1 MGLSEAKPEVPE
13 MNTVAL
19 PEAALAKKTPSFDFP
34 IIDAHL
40 HTYPTPEIGLQAM
53 QGRSQSG
60 CTGTVEELLELMR
73 TGGIERA
80 VMVNMTPVADMR
92 DAALA
97 RGQSE
102 QEAQTL
108 VIERL
113 KRRNTWTCEIARNH
127 PELVAFISL
136 DPSMGEE
143 DAAAEVR
150 RCIDLGAR
158 GIKLHP
164 ASQRFYPHD
173 PRLRAAY
180 AEAQAQG
187 LPIISHSGAAAEGA
201 GESPYARPREFAEVL
216 EAFPDLTLVLAH
228 LGLGC
233 LEESEE
239 MAGRYP
245 NLYFDSS
252 AAING
257 TVEPP
262 PFPDEEAVRL
272 IRRLGPDRVLFASDW
287 PWFHP
292 HRDAQRMARLDLTDA
307 EKRLI
312 LRDNALRVLG
322 LPQGVGG

>member
-1 MGLSEAKPEVPE
+1 MK
-13 MNTVAL
+13 TVAL
-19 PEAALAKKTPSFDFP
+19 PEAAPAKGGPPFEFA

-53 QGRSQSG
+53 GGYGQSG

-80 VMVNMTPVADMR
+80 VMLNMTPVADMR

-108 VIERL
+108 VIERM
-113 KRRNTWTCEIARNH
+113 KRRNTWTCEVARDH

-150 RCIDLGAR
+150 RCVGLGAR

-164 ASQRFYPHD
+164 AGQRFYPHD
-173 PRLRAAY
+173 PRLRGAY
-180 AEAQAQG
+180 AEAQTQG
-187 LPIISHSGAAAEGA
+187 LPVISHSGVAAEGT
-201 GESPYARPREFAEVL
+201 GEIPYARPREFAEVL
-216 EAFPDLTLVLAH
+216 EGFPGLTLVLAH

-233 LEESEE
+233 PEESVE
-239 MAGRYP
+239 MAGRHYP
-245 NLYFDSS
+245 NLYFDCS
-252 AAING
+252 AAVNG

-262 PFPDEEAVRL
+262 PFPDEEAVGI
-272 IRRLGPDRVLFASDW
+272 IRRLGPDRVLFGSDW
-287 PWFHP
+287 PWYHP
-292 HRDAQRMARLDLTDA
+292 HRDAERIGGLDLSDA

-312 LRDNALRVLG
+312 FHDNAVRVLG
-322 LPQGVGG
+322 LP

>member
-1 MGLSEAKPEVPE
+1 MI
-13 MNTVAL
+13 
-19 PEAALAKKTPSFDFP
+19 DFP

-53 QGRSQSG
+53 QGRGNSG
-60 CTGTVEELLELMR
+60 CSGTVEELLDLMR
-73 TGGIERA
+73 SGNIEKA

-102 QEAQTL
+102 EETQTL

-113 KRRNTWTCEIARNH
+113 KRRNTWTCEVSQEH
-127 PELVAFISL
+127 PELVPFISL

-150 RCIDLGAR
+150 RGIELGSG

-164 ASQRFYPHD
+164 AAQRYYPSD
-173 PRLRAAY
+173 RRLWGAY
-180 AEAQAQG
+180 EEAQARG
-187 LPIISHSGAAAEGA
+187 LPIISHSGAAAG
-201 GESPYARPREFAEVL
+201 GVESPYARPHQFREVL
-216 EAFPDLTLVLAH
+216 QAFPNLTLVLAH

-233 LEESEE
+233 LEESLE

-245 NLYFDSS
+245 NLFFDSS

-262 PFPDEEAVRL
+262 PFPDEEAVDL
-272 IRRLGPDRVLFASDW
+272 IRRLGIERVLFASDW

-292 HRDAQRMARLDLTDA
+292 HRDAERGDRLPLSNQ
-307 EKRLI
+307 EKRI
-312 LRDNALRVLG
+312 LLRENALRVLRLG
-322 LPQGVGG
+322 

>member
-1 MGLSEAKPEVPE
+1 MP
-13 MNTVAL
+13 
-19 PEAALAKKTPSFDFP
+19 DFP
-34 IIDAHL
+34 IIDAHV

-53 QGRSQSG
+53 QGRGQSG
-60 CTGTVEELLELMR
+60 SSGTVEELLELMR

-102 QEAQTL
+102 EEAQTL

-113 KRRNTWTCEIARNH
+113 KRRNTWTCRVARAH

-143 DAAAEVR
+143 GAAAEVR
-150 RCIDLGAR
+150 RCAELGAR

-164 ASQRFYPHD
+164 ASQRFYPTD
-173 PRLRAAY
+173 PRLGGAY
-180 AEAQAQG
+180 AEAQDRG
-187 LPIISHSGAAAEGA
+187 LPVISHSGAAAEGA
-201 GESPYARPREFAEVL
+201 GESPYARPHQFAEVL
-216 EAFPDLTLVLAH
+216 EAFPNLTLVLAH

-233 LEESEE
+233 LEESQE

-245 NLYFDSS
+245 NLFFDGS
-252 AAING
+252 AALNG

-262 PFPDEEAVRL
+262 PFPDDEAVAL
-272 IRRLGPDRVLFASDW
+272 VRRLGVDRVLFASDW

-292 HRDAQRMARLDLTDA
+292 QRDAERILRLSLSDG
-307 EKRLI
+307 EKRAV
-312 LRDNALRVLG
+312 LRENALRVLR
-322 LPQGVGG
+322 LS

>member
-1 MGLSEAKPEVPE
+1 MI
-13 MNTVAL
+13 
-19 PEAALAKKTPSFDFP
+19 DFP

-53 QGRSQSG
+53 QGRGNSG
-60 CTGTVEELLELMR
+60 CSGTVEELLDLMR
-73 TGGIERA
+73 SGNIEKA

-102 QEAQTL
+102 EEAQTL

-113 KRRNTWTCEIARNH
+113 KRRNTWTCEVAQEH
-127 PELVAFISL
+127 PELVPFISL

-150 RCIDLGAR
+150 RTVDLEAR

-164 ASQRFYPHD
+164 AAQRYYPSD
-173 PRLRAAY
+173 RRLWGAY
-180 AEAQAQG
+180 EEAQARD
-187 LPIISHSGAAAEGA
+187 LPIISHSGAAAG
-201 GESPYARPREFAEVL
+201 GVESPYARPQQFREVL
-216 EAFPDLTLVLAH
+216 QAFPDLTLVLAH

-233 LEESEE
+233 LEESLE

-245 NLYFDSS
+245 NLFFDSS
-252 AAING
+252 AAVNG

-262 PFPDEEAVRL
+262 PFPDEEAVDL
-272 IRRLGPDRVLFASDW
+272 IRRLEIERVLFASDW

-292 HRDAQRMARLDLTDA
+292 HRDAERVDRLPLSNE
-307 EKRLI
+307 EKRLL
-312 LRDNALRVLG
+312 LRENAIRVLRLG
-322 LPQGVGG
+322 